1 MTNLEINS
9 ATRSIESIEDL
20 KYQRDYIIELLKLN
34 GDNVKKV
41 MVQMAN
47 IVSASNWSEMSEYTG
62 TNDLIEIA
70 ANDVAKSSP
79 HVAHNGEIH
88 RVSAMKNLPSSLR

>member
-1 MTNLEINS
+1 MTNLEINA
-9 ATRSIESIEDL
+9 ATRSIESLEDL
-20 KYQRDYIIELLKLN
+20 KYQRDFIIENLELN

-47 IVSASNWSEMSEYTG
+47 IVSASNWAEMSEFTN
-62 TNDLIEIA
+62 TNDLIEMA

-79 HVAHNGEIH
+79 HVTHNGEMH
-88 RVSAMKNLPSSLR
+88 RESAMKNLPSSLR